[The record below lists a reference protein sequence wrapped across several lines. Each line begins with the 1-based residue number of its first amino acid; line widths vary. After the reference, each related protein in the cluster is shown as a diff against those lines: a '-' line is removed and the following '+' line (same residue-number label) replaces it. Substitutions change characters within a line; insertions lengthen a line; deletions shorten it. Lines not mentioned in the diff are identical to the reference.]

1 MNLEDRIKRLEAL
14 HPECAEPEVEW
25 VELSTPVVCS
35 FKYRV
40 SLDGRLAQQKN
51 AYSDWRPMFPPD
63 ADDNCYVQCYRAG
76 LTQGRKEAR
85 GLAEAVLSIPWV
97 ATVNGEFTGEYKVW
111 RAQIDQLARAIMEA
125 AE

>member
-1 MNLEDRIKRLEAL
+1 MVASLFWEVEIMNLEERIARLEAL

-25 VELSTPVVCS
+25 VELPTPVVCS

-76 LTQGRKEAR
+76 LVQGQKQALE
-85 GLAEAVLSIPWV
+85 LAEAVLHGSRW
-97 ATVNGEFTGEYKVW
+97 TDTS
-111 RAQIDQLARAIMEA
+111 RLARAILEA

>member
-1 MNLEDRIKRLEAL
+1 MNLDDRIKRLEAL
-14 HPECAEPEVEW
+14 HPQLAEPEVEW

-76 LTQGRKEAR
+76 LVQGQNQAR
-85 GLAEAVLSIPWV
+85 ELAEAVERVVWGIGRPNM
-97 ATVNGEFTGEYKVW
+97 ATLGAVE
-111 RAQIDQLARAIMEA
+111 IDLLRGLARAILEA

>member
-1 MNLEDRIKRLEAL
+1 MMDLEDRIKRLEAL

-76 LTQGRKEAR
+76 LVQGQKQALE
-85 GLAEAVLSIPWV
+85 LAEAVQYGSRWAEAI
-97 ATVNGEFTGEYKVW
+97 
-111 RAQIDQLARAIMEA
+111 RLARAILKA

>member
-1 MNLEDRIKRLEAL
+1 MNLDDRIKRLESL
-14 HPECAEPEVEW
+14 HPQLAEPEVEW

-76 LTQGRKEAR
+76 LTQGQKQAR
-85 GLAEAVLSIPWV
+85 ELAEAVLTKHRQWGGDECEH
-97 ATVNGEFTGEYKVW
+97 ADWWCEFV
-111 RAQIDQLARAIMEA
+111 RLARAILEA